1 MKKLNKLLKITS
13 IFILLL
19 LSNQLI
25 AQTNTSPTQ
34 TVCAGSLAEPY
45 LINPPTTGSTYQWTL
60 SGGGTLINGSTS
72 DNITV
77 DWGVSPGVYIITVIE
92 TDANG
97 CLGLPITVDV
107 TVQALPTATIATSQT
122 ACFGSLTIPDLFAIG
137 ANVTWYDDV
146 ALSSQVGLGN
156 NFATGQTAVGL
167 YTYYVTESLNGCEG
181 PSVPVTLEIY
191 TIPSAPTATNEA
203 ACEGGL
209 IPDLTTI
216 VVTAT
221 PTFFYFFS
229 GLTAVVG
236 NGSIFATGQTAAG
249 IYTYYISET
258 DVNGCESAGT
268 PVTLEIYAL
277 PVAPAAINEVA
288 CEGGAIPD
296 LTATGMTL
304 TWYDDAA
311 LTSQVGV
318 GNNLTTGQTVAGVY
332 TYYVSET
339 DVNSCESNATT
350 VTLEIYAL
358 PVAPAATNEA
368 ACEGGAIP
376 DLTATGTTLTWY
388 DDVTLTNQV
397 GVGNNFLTGET
408 TAGVYTYYVTET
420 NTNGCESSATTVTLT
435 INSFTTPPSASAQ
448 TACFSS
454 AIPDLTAIGVGSAF
468 TWYDDVALTN
478 VVGNNSPFATGQTAV
493 GIYTYYVTE
502 SQNGCESPAATVNLT
517 IYAIPTTG
525 PINHW

>member
-1 MKKLNKLLKITS
+1 MKTKNKLLKAIA
-13 IFILLL
+13 IIALLL
-19 LSNQLI
+19 GSNQLI

-45 LINPPTTGSTYQWTL
+45 LINPPTAGSTYQWTL
-60 SGGGTLINGSTS
+60 SGGGTLNSGATT

-77 DWGVSPGVYIITVIE
+77 DWGWTPGTYTITVTE
-92 TDANG
+92 TDVNG
-97 CLGLPITVDV
+97 CPGAPRIVDV

-146 ALSSQVGLGN
+146 ALTSQVGVGN
-156 NFATGQTAVGL
+156 YFATLQTAVGL

-191 TIPSAPTATNEA
+191 AIPSAPTATNEV
-203 ACEGGL
+203 ACEGGV
-209 IPDLTTI
+209 IPDLTTT
-216 VVTAT
+216 VVTTT
-221 PTFFYFFS
+221 PTFWYS
-229 GLTAVVG
+229 DAGLTAVVG
-236 NGSIFATGQTAAG
+236 NGSIFATGQTAVG
-249 IYTYYISET
+249 IYTYYVSEI

-277 PVAPAAINEVA
+277 PSAPTATNEVA

-296 LTATGMTL
+296 LTAAGTTL
-304 TWYDDAA
+304 TWYSDAA
-311 LTSQVGV
+311 LTLVVGS
-318 GNNLTTGQTVAGVY
+318 GTTFATGQTGAGVY

-358 PVAPAATNEA
+358 PAAPTATNEV
-368 ACEGGAIP
+368 ACEGGVIP

-388 DDVTLTNQV
+388 SDAALTLVV
-397 GVGNNFLTGET
+397 GSGTTFATLQT
-408 TAGVYTYYVTET
+408 TAGVYTYYVSET
-420 NTNGCESSATTVTLT
+420 DANGCEGAATIVTLT
-435 INSFTTPPSASAQ
+435 INSFTTPPLASAQ
-448 TACFSS
+448 SACFSS
-454 AIPDLTAIGVGSAF
+454 VIPDLTATGVGSAF
-468 TWYDDVALTN
+468 TWYSDAALTA

-493 GIYTYYVTE
+493 GVYTYYVTE
-502 SQNGCESPAATVNLT
+502 SQNGCESPAAIVTLT
-517 IYAIPTTG
+517 IYATPTTG